1 MWYTIDKGFGF
12 VQLNRCHTDYSEL
25 LIFQSK
31 TIKPWFPL
39 YRKLKSSTSVLLKE
53 VRQHPEKF
61 EVDQYPAEMC
71 TTISFS
77 DHVLHFFLKPCIT
90 LLTMLTNN

>member
-1 MWYTIDKGFGF
+1 MLYTIDKGFGF

-61 EVDQYPAEMC
+61 VVDQYPAEMC
-71 TTISFS
+71 ITISFS
-77 DHVLHFFLKPCIT
+77 DHVLLFFLKPCIT